1 MFLYPKEALCIPQ
14 ESARDPVDR
23 SASKSRSAK
32 SISPK
37 YPGGAVFELQPT
49 LFLFMIFFIKVIE
62 KVKNVG
68 DMLRQEYRTE
78 RRSGAKVAL

>member
-1 MFLYPKEALCIPQ
+1 
-14 ESARDPVDR
+14 
-23 SASKSRSAK
+23 
-32 SISPK
+32 
-37 YPGGAVFELQPT
+37 
-49 LFLFMIFFIKVIE
+49 MIFFIKAIE

>member
-1 MFLYPKEALCIPQ
+1 VYPTGEC
-14 ESARDPVDR
+14 ARDPVHR
-23 SASKSRSAK
+23 SASKSRSPK

-37 YPGGAVFELQPT
+37 YPGGAVFGLQPT
-49 LFLFMIFFIKVIE
+49 LFLFMIFFIKAIE